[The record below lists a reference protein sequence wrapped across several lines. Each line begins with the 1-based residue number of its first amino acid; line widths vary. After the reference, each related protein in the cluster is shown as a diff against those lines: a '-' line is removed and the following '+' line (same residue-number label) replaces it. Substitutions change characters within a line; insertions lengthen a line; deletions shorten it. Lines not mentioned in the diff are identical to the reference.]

1 MQAKPPHSAEG
12 ISFQQPFV
20 MYTVKCPSMV
30 SHITFHWQ
38 KLLIAPPNLLRL
50 NSSKIHWAQTF
61 WDSVVWVTSAIISL
75 LLCSPHSFLPLG
87 LHWAFCSGHSTS
99 WSLTFE
105 NARRGTLKVYLGFS
119 FNWIWH
125 LWPIIINISKWIVSK
140 EIIHTNN
147 NFVKMWN
154 FARLRKICSTWQ

>member
-1 MQAKPPHSAEG
+1 M
-12 ISFQQPFV
+12 
-20 MYTVKCPSMV
+20 
-30 SHITFHWQ
+30 
-38 KLLIAPPNLLRL
+38 
-50 NSSKIHWAQTF
+50 
-61 WDSVVWVTSAIISL
+61 WVTSAIISL

-154 FARLRKICSTWQ
+154 FAKLRKICSTWQQTEIYKCNQGNIMSLLSSKSLLSQKIVIVQNTCQVNIVMDFMAWNSS